1 MIIIIEQEGLTK
13 EPTLPEKV
21 GRWKYKWGDIN
32 ICEVLGYMNSP
43 QLQKKGIDGP
53 GEGPGTTQS
62 EPSGG

>member
-1 MIIIIEQEGLTK
+1 MWEKYVGGEKTRVHFVCIKQKMIIIIEQEGLTK

-43 QLQKKGIDGP
+43 QL
-53 GEGPGTTQS
+53 
-62 EPSGG
+62 